1 MDICG
6 WSGRLNECVI
16 DYAPYLGV
24 IRPEDERKMATT
36 VSDTGRRVAPAS
48 GSAPT
53 TWLRDHLVGLTL
65 TEANTIPAFPAMPDA
80 RIAGFDLWDMWPVE
94 QADGRLPR
102 FDGAAL
108 WMVLTAAAQP
118 DPDDRHALARIHL
131 ASERNGQ
138 WTLHQPV
145 FPDGFTPGD
154 REWSGSAVLDE
165 ARECLTVYFTAAG
178 RRGSRTATLEQRLF
192 EARCRFRANEGSF
205 TLSDWSAPVESVVA
219 DGSDYMVAD
228 QITGTGGEILGF
240 RDPGFFRDP
249 ASGRNFLFLTGSCA
263 RSSSRW
269 TGVIGVAEADS
280 AAPSGWRLLPPVLNA
295 AGLNNELERPHMR
308 VVAGRYYLFWST
320 QRKVF
325 AAGGPSGPTGLYGAV
340 AEGPLGPYK
349 LLNGSGLVAGNP
361 EQAPAQE
368 YSWWVLDDLQVIGF
382 ADFPGIADPAAIT
395 TTEQRRAGFAGHPAP
410 FFRIALDA
418 ATSRVVYGLG

>member
-1 MDICG
+1 MAE
-6 WSGRLNECVI
+6 RVI
-16 DYAPYLGV
+16 DSASYSGV
-24 IRPEDERKMATT
+24 IRQEDERKMATT
-36 VSDTGRRVAPAS
+36 VSDTGKRVAQAS

-53 TWLRDHLVGLTL
+53 TWSGVDLVGLTL
-65 TEANTIPAFPAMPDA
+65 TEANTIPAFAPRPGA

-94 QADGRLPR
+94 QADGSLPR

-108 WMVLTAAAQP
+108 WMVLTAPTQP
-118 DPDDRHALARIHL
+118 DPDARHVLARIHL
-131 ASERNGQ
+131 VSERDGQ

-145 FPDGFTPGD
+145 FPEGFTPGD

-165 ARECLTVYFTAAG
+165 AQERLTVYFTAAG
-178 RRGSRTATLEQRLF
+178 RRGSAVVTLEQRLF
-192 EARCRFRANEGSF
+192 EANCRFQASEGSF
-205 TLSDWSAPVESVVA
+205 TLSDWSNPVESVVA
-219 DGSDYMVAD
+219 DGNDYMVAN
-228 QITGTGGEILGF
+228 QITGIGGEIFGF

-249 ASGRNFLFLTGSCA
+249 ASGRTFLFLTGSCA
-263 RSSSRW
+263 RSSSQW
-269 TGVIGVAEADS
+269 TGVIGVAEAER
-280 AAPSGWRLLPPVLNA
+280 AAASGWRLLPPVLSA

-340 AEGPLGPYK
+340 ADGPLGPYT

-361 EQAPAQE
+361 VQAPAQE
-368 YSWWVLDDLQVIGF
+368 YSWWVMDDLQVVGF

-395 TTEQRRAGFAGHPAP
+395 TADQRRAGFAGHPAP
-410 FFRIALDA
+410 FFRIALDG
-418 ATSRVVYGLG
+418 ATSRVI